1 MPAIKALFATF
12 TFNLDWLDNPRN
24 SIISIAFVIAGGVHP
39 RIMGRLLCWP
49 NQILAPGTLVA
60 ALVLD
65 AMRYHSVGMRVT
77 QILEPLADQNR
88 NSENDDFR
96 HLRMLLVLLQD
107 RQRIAIITLV
117 SFLIGAVVAF
127 SMKVT
132 FTAIATILPPQ
143 APQSTASALMGQ
155 LGSLA
160 GLGAGGAGGLLKNP
174 ADIYVAMLE
183 SRTIADHIINKFH
196 LSSLWKQKKL
206 EDTHKTLKAHTEF
219 EAAKDG
225 LIVIT
230 VKDPNPK
237 LASDMA
243 NAFVDELYRMNST
256 LAVTE
261 AGQRRLFFDQQHDEE
276 KNALAAAENDL
287 RATQEKTG
295 LIELTGQSEM
305 AIRTIAETAAEL
317 RSREVELEAMRS
329 YATDQNPDLNRLQS
343 QIDVLR
349 QQLSTLE
356 NNQKGIL
363 PGDTQVPAGRVPKEG
378 LEYIR
383 KLREVKYHQTLYD
396 LLSRQFEAAR
406 IDEAKSAPIIQV
418 IDHAVPPD
426 KKSGPPR
433 MLIVLGFGVIGF
445 CFACLWA
452 FGSQALAR
460 MRQDH
465 TSAGMLDQ
473 ISTILHIRL

>member
-1 MPAIKALFATF
+1 MPVIKTISAT
-12 TFNLDWLDNPRN
+12 LPLNPYFHDSKS
-24 SIISIAFVIAGGVHP
+24 SIISGAFAV
-39 RIMGRLLCWP
+39 
-49 NQILAPGTLVA
+49 VA
-60 ALVLD
+60 QSIPAYRPEVWD
-65 AMRYHSVGMRVT
+65 GMRYHSVGMRIT
-77 QILEPLADQNR
+77 QTQEPLADQNHI
-88 NSENDDFR
+88 SGNDDFR
-96 HLRMLLVLLQD
+96 RLRMLLVLLQD
-107 RQRIAIITLV
+107 RRRIAIITLV
-117 SFLIGAVVAF
+117 SFLIGAVIAF

-160 GLGAGGAGGLLKNP
+160 GLGASGAGSLLKNP

-206 EDTHKTLKAHTEF
+206 EDTHKTLKAHAAF

-225 LIVIT
+225 LIIIT
-230 VKDPNPK
+230 VKDPDPK

-256 LAVTE
+256 LAITE
-261 AGQRRLFFDQQHDEE
+261 AAQRRVFFNQQLEEE
-276 KNALAAAENDL
+276 KGALVTAESDL
-287 RATQEKTG
+287 QKTQEKTG
-295 LIELTGQSEM
+295 IIELTGQSAM
-305 AIRTIAETAAEL
+305 AIRTIAETGAEL
-317 RSREVELEAMRS
+317 RSREVELQSMRS
-329 YATDQNPDLNRLQS
+329 YATDQNPAINQLQTE
-343 QIDVLR
+343 IATLR
-349 QQLSTLE
+349 QQLSALE
-356 NNQKGIL
+356 NNQKRML
-363 PGDTQVPAGRVPKEG
+363 PGDTQLPAGRVPKEG

-383 KLREVKYHQTLYD
+383 KYREVRYHQTLFD

-452 FGSQALAR
+452 FGSRALAR

-465 TSAGMLDQ
+465 TAAGMLAQ
-473 ISTILHIRL
+473 ISTILHIHL

>member
-1 MPAIKALFATF
+1 
-12 TFNLDWLDNPRN
+12 
-24 SIISIAFVIAGGVHP
+24 
-39 RIMGRLLCWP
+39 
-49 NQILAPGTLVA
+49 
-60 ALVLD
+60 
-65 AMRYHSVGMRVT
+65 MRYHSVGMRVT
-77 QILEPLADQNR
+77 QTPEPLANQDGNLGD
-88 NSENDDFR
+88 EDFR
-96 HLRMLLVLLQD
+96 RMRILLVLLRD
-107 RQRIAIITLV
+107 RLRIAIITLV
-117 SFLIGAVVAF
+117 SLLIGAAIAF

-132 FTAIATILPPQ
+132 FTATATILPPQ

-160 GLGAGGAGGLLKNP
+160 GLGASGAGSLLKNP

-183 SRTIADHIINKFH
+183 SRTIADHIINQFH

-206 EDTHKTLKAHTEF
+206 EDTRKTLKDHAQF

-230 VKDPNPK
+230 VKDPNPN
-237 LASDMA
+237 LASNMA

-256 LAVTE
+256 LAITE
-261 AGQRRLFFDQQHDEE
+261 AGQRRMFFDQQLEEE
-276 KNALAAAENDL
+276 KNALATAENDL
-287 RATQEKTG
+287 RTTQEKTG
-295 LIELTGQSEM
+295 LIELSGQSEM
-305 AIRTIAETAAEL
+305 AIRTIAETGAEL

-329 YATDQNPDLNRLQS
+329 YATDQNPDLSRLQS
-343 QIDVLR
+343 QIDALR
-349 QQLSTLE
+349 RQLSTLE
-356 NNQKGIL
+356 NNQKGML
-363 PGDTQVPAGRVPKEG
+363 PGDTQVPAGRVPGEG

-383 KLREVKYHQTLYD
+383 KLREVKYHQTLFD

-418 IDHAVPPD
+418 IDHAVPSD

-433 MLIVLGFGVIGF
+433 MLIVLGFGAIGF

-452 FGSQALAR
+452 FWSQALAR

-465 TSAGMLDQ
+465 TSAGILDQ
-473 ISTILHIRL
+473 MSKILHVRL